1 MNVDDLLS
9 LERRTGVKDVDIEDF
24 LRKATEIEAAVS
36 GLKDGTVDPTKEIK
50 IDGIET
56 LEEKAE
62 RERQAEIRKEESLR
76 KQAELK
82 ARKKKQE
89 REKWWQ
95 GSELFAEKAS
105 DSNKTNADDVTDTSS
120 RAAFEREKVLQRY
133 SFDYSRWNDWD
144 LTDEASLEEKKRLD
158 DEAEEARNKEFEKNN
173 PEFCNNFLDDIE
185 KRNKALSK
193 KKESAEEYRNKGN
206 RYFKKQRF
214 DLALEQ
220 YMESLKLLPFE
231 VKTLTNI
238 AQVYIKTK
246 EYEDAH
252 EFLKRTLYLDPK
264 HVKALSRKAFVDGEE
279 GNVDEAIAGVK
290 EAIKYA
296 PENEDLK
303 VQLRDLEIIANE
315 LEKEKRLKEALPTPP
330 PAVSE
335 AVATDKKSTNENE
348 KSVDNTSTPVGAL
361 PPVPGPT
368 TTKKKV
374 SMNDFEFA
382 DQVTT
387 VVSEISTLIS
397 GTPSDPVDLSIVPRS
412 GNDDIAAHVDMIRD
426 LTKRV
431 VKNEMLKTYMR
442 TSGLLA
448 KIVTAVR
455 EYGIKNSTTDTNDS
469 ESAVSTVD
477 FDDKQSLPV
486 VITAFLNLIADS
498 IEGERSAKLLLLEN
512 KSLST
517 IRDLLGRVDVPEL
530 VVATTRVLL
539 VCCHDHTCVKTRA
552 FVFSDAKT
560 IGLLAVAIGEITAR
574 MGKRLEGKTS
584 MDGPSLQTF
593 LKVASDLVKT
603 ISFSAEGK
611 ESMTTSAAEAATLVC
626 AMSSALY
633 ECMMFG
639 VRNEMAAFFD
649 TGLDGKTPDFDSFMS
664 SLQGAENSASLAIAS
679 ETSLMIVEALLG
691 CSMIEPYR
699 QYFAFQ
705 IPRPSML
712 DLDVSTEMNK
722 EEAQISCAA
731 VLLMAVRSFPECA
744 VSGLAVLMNASLV
757 SDESVRKAIAEADGL
772 NETLQGLDEY
782 QPTGKKSLGDKLLA
796 CRRLGLLS
804 RIAPLSDV
812 QKVLYSKQQYRSILR
827 AIKHTCTSWNLSSE
841 EDVEYMAEALG
852 HLIRTLGAVNNPSA
866 ECLKMAKEEGL
877 VESLLAIFPVPKREL
892 GEITPQSVT
901 LTPQHIAPALLLGN
915 AARCLIP
922 LADDAEHNAPIMFQN
937 RSLIGVEKLTCA
949 MATCSDIRVR
959 KNMSI
964 LLAKGCRLT
973 GVKEL
978 VVKYRGLEMM
988 RELQSSFGV

>member
-1 MNVDDLLS
+1 MNVDNLLN

-36 GLKDGTVDPTKEIK
+36 GLRDGTVDPTKEIK
-50 IDGIET
+50 IDGIES
-56 LEEKAE
+56 LEEKVE
-62 RERQAEIRKEESLR
+62 RELAAKLRIEESRR

-82 ARKKKQE
+82 ARKKAQE

-105 DSNKTNADDVTDTSS
+105 DSNTNADNVTDTSS
-120 RAAFEREKVLQRY
+120 QAAFEKEKVVQRY
-133 SFDYSRWNDWD
+133 SFDYSRWNDWT
-144 LTDEASLEEKKRLD
+144 LTDEASLEEKKRLE

-193 KKESAEEYRNKGN
+193 KKENAEEFRNKGN

-279 GNVDEAIAGVK
+279 GHVDDAIAGVK
-290 EAIKYA
+290 EAIKHA
-296 PENEDLK
+296 PESEDLK

-315 LEKEKRLKEALPTPP
+315 LEKEKRLKEALPTA

-335 AVATDKKSTNENE
+335 ASSEKDTSNSENE
-348 KSVDNTSTPVGAL
+348 KAAENTSTMTETL
-361 PPVPGPT
+361 PPTPGPKA
-368 TTKKKV
+368 TKKKA

-387 VVSEISTLIS
+387 VVSEISALIA
-397 GTPSDPVDLSIVPRS
+397 GTPSNPADLTVVPRS
-412 GNDDIAAHVDMIRD
+412 GNNDMETHVDMIRD

-448 KIVTAVR
+448 KVVAVVR
-455 EYGIKNSTTDTNDS
+455 EYGIKNSTTDTSDS

-477 FDDKQSLPV
+477 FEDKQSLPV
-486 VITAFLNLIADS
+486 AVTAFLNLIADS

-530 VVATTRVLL
+530 VVATVRVLL
-539 VCCHDHTCVKTRA
+539 ACCHDHTCVKTRA

-574 MGKRLEGKTS
+574 MGKRLDGKTAI
-584 MDGPSLQTF
+584 DGPSLQTF

-603 ISFSAEGK
+603 ISFSTEGK

-649 TGLDGKTPDFDSFMS
+649 AGVDGKTPDFDTFMG

-712 DLDVSTEMNK
+712 DLDVTTETKK

-744 VSGLAVLMNASLV
+744 PSGLAVLMNASLV
-757 SDESVRKAIAEADGL
+757 SDESVRKAVAEADGL

-782 QPTGKKSLGDKLLA
+782 QPTGKKGSGDKLLA
-796 CRRLGLLS
+796 SRRLGLLS

-827 AIKHTCTSWNLSSE
+827 AIKHTCASWTLSSE
-841 EDVEYMAEALG
+841 EDVEYKAEALS

-877 VESLLAIFPVPKREL
+877 VESLLAIFPVPKKEL

-901 LTPQHIAPALLLGN
+901 LTPQQIAPALLLGN

-922 LADDAEHNAPIMFQN
+922 LADDTEHNAPIMFQN